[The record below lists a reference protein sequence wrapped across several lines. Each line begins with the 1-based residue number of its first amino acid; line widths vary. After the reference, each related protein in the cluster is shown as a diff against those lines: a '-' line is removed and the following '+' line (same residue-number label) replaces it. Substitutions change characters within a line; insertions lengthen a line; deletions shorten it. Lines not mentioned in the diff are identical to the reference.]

1 MERALGATAIFSFST
16 SSNTGIS
23 VKPNL
28 WSLRFQLIQALNEAF
43 RDVVLGIPVHISKSQ
58 LKEPTV
64 WAVWRII
71 SPLQELP
78 WDVSELLACS
88 ALVFII
94 LI

>member
-1 MERALGATAIFSFST
+1 MR
-16 SSNTGIS
+16 
-23 VKPNL
+23 PNL
-28 WSLRFQLIQALNEAF
+28 WSLRFKLIQALNEAF
-43 RDVVLGIPVHISKSQ
+43 RDVALGIPGYISKSQ

-78 WDVSELLACS
+78 WVVSELLACS
-88 ALVFII
+88 ALVFTV